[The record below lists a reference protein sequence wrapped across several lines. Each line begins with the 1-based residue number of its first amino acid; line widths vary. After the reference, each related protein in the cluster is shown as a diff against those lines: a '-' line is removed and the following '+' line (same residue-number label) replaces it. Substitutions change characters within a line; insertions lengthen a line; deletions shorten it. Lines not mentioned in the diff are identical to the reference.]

1 MNIFNSNAILIL
13 YDKVC
18 SNLTRPKIKKKT
30 RIHSSNI
37 RTARSLTVSH
47 SIRGGI
53 FPTHLDADPPDADP
67 LLDVDLPW
75 MQTPPRGQTNTS
87 ENIITL
93 ANFVCGW

>member
-1 MNIFNSNAILIL
+1 MDIFNSNAILIL
-13 YDKVC
+13 YDKAY
-18 SNLTRPKIKKKT
+18 SNLTRPKIEIKT

-53 FPTHLDADPPDADP
+53 FPTLLDADP

-75 MQTPPRGQTNTS
+75 MQTPPSWTDKHQ
-87 ENIITL
+87 
-93 ANFVCGW
+93 